1 MHNLVT
7 NQNGVYTYRRTVEG
21 HSIRVSL
28 LTRDKLEALR
38 LVEHI
43 NTTLS
48 LVYPLTKDYAVKIV
62 HAALHKF
69 QPVFHKRRMAKVQ
82 EYLGLEL
89 SEDSGDLLAEVV
101 DSYIDEKLR
110 TKAWAE
116 KTYLGYKVIYK
127 NLVTLL
133 NDKRIRSIRAKD
145 AQQVKDA
152 LQKLP
157 ANLNKKAE
165 YRDKPIQRILKM
177 DIPASHLMSIKTI
190 NTMLGCYSELFK
202 WALKNGYTST
212 NVFDGMLLKDTRKA
226 RALRSPF
233 TPNDLK
239 KLFSDSAI
247 NNPRKGWQKWLPVLG
262 LYTGARLNELCQLQ
276 RKDILQLE
284 GYWCIS
290 INDEGDTQMLKSVS
304 SKRVIPVH
312 KKLIELGFIDFV
324 LGTAITPNNMIFPD
338 LKLLNERYSHTPSR
352 WFSNIKNRVLTD
364 SDKKSF
370 HSFRHTF
377 VDYLFNKLKLQGNPL
392 VKALLG
398 HSDTE
403 ITSGVYGS
411 SFSFEDL
418 NEIIQSINF
427 DVYGITVF

>member
-7 NQNGVYTYRRTVEG
+7 NQNGVYTYRRTIEG

-28 LTRDKLEALR
+28 LTKDKLEALR

-48 LVYPLTKDYAVKIV
+48 LVYPLNKNDAVKIV
-62 HAALHKF
+62 HAALYEF
-69 QPVFHKRRMAKVQ
+69 QPVFQKRRMAKVQ

-89 SEDSGDLLAEVV
+89 SEGSGDLLADVV
-101 DSYIDEKLR
+101 DRYIDEKLR

-133 NDKRIRSIRAKD
+133 YNKNIRSIRAKD

-152 LQKLP
+152 LQRLP
-157 ANLNKKAE
+157 ANLNKKVE
-165 YRDKPIQRILKM
+165 YRDKPIQRVLKM
-177 DIPASHLMSIKTI
+177 NIPTTHLMSVKTI

-202 WALKNGYTST
+202 WAVKNGHAST

-226 RALRSPF
+226 RGLRSPF

-247 NNPRKGWQKWLPVLG
+247 TNSRKGWQKWLPVLG

-276 RKDILQLE
+276 RKDILQVD

-290 INDEGDTQMLKSVS
+290 INDEGDTQVLKSVS
-304 SKRVIPVH
+304 SKRVIPIH
-312 KKLIELGFIDFV
+312 EKLIEMGLIDYV
-324 LGTAITPNNMIFPD
+324 
-338 LKLLNERYSHTPSR
+338 
-352 WFSNIKNRVLTD
+352 
-364 SDKKSF
+364 
-370 HSFRHTF
+370 
-377 VDYLFNKLKLQGNPL
+377 
-392 VKALLG
+392 
-398 HSDTE
+398 SDTATTP
-403 ITSGVYGS
+403 I
-411 SFSFEDL
+411 SFYSPYRLAVALCHE
-418 NEIIQSINF
+418 Q
-427 DVYGITVF
+427 TV